1 MQNIKLDFIHLICLL
16 DDIKHVCKF
25 LAFKYN
31 YFLQKR
37 VYFSAIKTARHLTYG
52 SGAWSRYVIDRTFA
66 MAEGSMHT

>member
-1 MQNIKLDFIHLICLL
+1 MQNIKVDFIHLICLL

-31 YFLQKR
+31 YFLQEKSSL
-37 VYFSAIKTARHLTYG
+37 FCHKTVRHLTSG
-52 SGAWSRYVIDRTFA
+52 SGVWSRYVINRTFA